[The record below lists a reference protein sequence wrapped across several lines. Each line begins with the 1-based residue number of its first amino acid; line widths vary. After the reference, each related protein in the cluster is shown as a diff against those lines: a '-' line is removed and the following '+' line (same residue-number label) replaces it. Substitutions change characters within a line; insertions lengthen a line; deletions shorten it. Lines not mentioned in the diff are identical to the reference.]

1 MAGIKVGSALA
12 PAKMKVDEQVP
23 LYILLVGNFHG
34 SGQPKRSTPIEVDRD
49 NIYELPA
56 ELQVRLE
63 GILASSAGA
72 TQSIDFEEFDDFQP
86 DALVEKLELF
96 EQFRTLRRRLK
107 NPKHFDSA
115 AAEVL
120 AWGDN
125 ATEASSE
132 VPVSPAAPGSEDL
145 FADVLAQSV
154 DVDRSPLESGNWQ
167 AFIQKVLADSKIERV
182 DPREDDLVA
191 LVDQA
196 IAETMRGVLRS
207 RSFRQ
212 LETTWLGLK
221 WLTFYVETHAKLKIF
236 VLDISTESFQSQ
248 LDAADWSVTA
258 LAQQIT
264 RPWQTP
270 GATPWGLIGC
280 LFPWSSNQDDL
291 IRLSRFGDI
300 CQEAGAALA
309 VELQGSEADWLSTEE
324 AKQETW
330 NRNRL
335 TRPMQSIAGLWPRVQ
350 WRLPYGKKTKPV
362 ESFAFEEVPPTG
374 QADLVWGSPVWLAL
388 AAIAQG
394 YHEFGWKLDTS
405 AVSQFT
411 DLPLYF
417 NPNGDGDAHPCGE
430 YLLTDSQ
437 IEHLMQIGLSP
448 IVSFKN
454 QDRVQLRGIQSLA
467 GGRWLGP
474 WSSP

>member
-1 MAGIKVGSALA
+1 ML
-12 PAKMKVDEQVP
+12 
-23 LYILLVGNFHG
+23 F
-34 SGQPKRSTPIEVDRD
+34 
-49 NIYELPA
+49 
-56 ELQVRLE
+56 
-63 GILASSAGA
+63 
-72 TQSIDFEEFDDFQP
+72 
-86 DALVEKLELF
+86 EKLELF
-96 EQFRTLRRRLK
+96 EQLRTLRRRLK

-125 ATEASSE
+125 ATDASSE

-167 AFIQKVLADSKIERV
+167 AFIQKVLAESKVERV
-182 DPREDDLVA
+182 DSRQDGLVA
-191 LVDQA
+191 LVDEA

-212 LETTWLGLK
+212 LESTWLGLK
-221 WLTFYVETHAKLKIF
+221 WLSFHVETHAKLKIF
-236 VLDISTESFQSQ
+236 VLDTSAESFQAQ
-248 LDAADWSVTA
+248 LDDANWSETA
-258 LAQQIT
+258 LARQIT
-264 RPWQTP
+264 RPRQTP
-270 GATPWGLIGC
+270 GATPWGVIGC
-280 LFPWSSNQDDL
+280 LFPWSANQKDL
-291 IRLSRFGDI
+291 IRLSRFGDL

-309 VELQGSEADWLSTEE
+309 VEFQGNQEEWLSIEE
-324 AKQETW
+324 VKQVTW
-330 NRNRL
+330 DRNRL

-362 ESFAFEEVPPTG
+362 ESFALEEVPPTG
-374 QADLVWGSPVWLAL
+374 KAELAWGSPVWLAL

-394 YHEFGWKLDTS
+394 FNECGWKLDTS

-417 NPNGDGDAHPCGE
+417 DPNADGDAHPCGE

-467 GGRWLGP
+467 GGAWLGP
-474 WSSP
+474 WSHR